1 MARYYSRRDWPKKDQ
16 LFSLLLFLPR
26 LPMNKSVPA
35 AAESGDGMQ
44 IIAASPGIQR
54 LSAIRGPVIILDS
67 SFNPPTNAHVAL
79 LQAAARRVQSTDPEG
94 PPPLVLLSLS
104 LANADKGAIGAADV
118 AQRRAWLSAL
128 VGHLSDTGLAA
139 AALAVLLGDAGLFV
153 QKRQRLHD
161 LLPGAGRLIFL
172 MGDDTLQRF
181 LNPAYYHAIVPQLT
195 DFFADA
201 EIYAAPR
208 IEGDHLKEA
217 LGSWGGPLLR
227 QVLEDRVHILPLPES
242 CREISS
248 TMVRSLWRAQV
259 AAALPDAH
267 GKLLQELVPS
277 CIRPPAA
284 SDNLCQ

>member
-1 MARYYSRRDWPKKDQ
+1 MKK
-16 LFSLLLFLPR
+16 R
-26 LPMNKSVPA
+26 VPA
-35 AAESGDGMQ
+35 AAEPGDGVQ

-128 VGHLSDTGLAA
+128 VGHLSATGLVV
-139 AALAVLLGDAGLFV
+139 AVLLGGAGLFV

-161 LLPGAGRLIFL
+161 LLPGADHFIFL

-181 LNPAYYHAIVPQLT
+181 LNPAYYHAIVPQLA

-208 IEGDHLKEA
+208 IEGGHLREA
-217 LGSWGGPLLR
+217 LDRWGGPLLR
-227 QVLEDRVHILPLPES
+227 QVLADRVHILSLPES

-248 TMVRSLWRAQV
+248 TMVRSLWRAQG
-259 AAALPDAH
+259 AAAVPDAH

-284 SDNLCQ
+284 SDNL